1 MLTPAIES
9 SPPRA
14 RAGALPRSP
23 RNARSGAPGRPSLL
37 LNLKQMVGCLI
48 RSEDDRGIVV
58 IVEGRSEKE
67 AARGD
72 GDRRR
77 EPSGDTLSRPTRRS
91 S

>member
-1 MLTPAIES
+1 
-9 SPPRA
+9 
-14 RAGALPRSP
+14 
-23 RNARSGAPGRPSLL
+23 
-37 LNLKQMVGCLI
+37 MVGCLI
-48 RSEDDRGIVV
+48 RSEEDRGIVV

-77 EPSGDTLSRPTRRS
+77 GLSGDTLSRQTRRS